1 MRQGRRLLVGVVAAL
16 AFASPAN
23 AQIVVQ
29 NGETQPV
36 FGYSDA
42 IRERVFVGSDFD
54 SDANGVNDVIA
65 VDIIRPKATETGLK
79 VACELDRSSYP
90 SGIKVSK
97 EEMAGIR
104 LRRDKFHGEWNYTIL
119 PQPRG

>member
-1 MRQGRRLLVGVVAAL
+1 MRQGRKLLLAAIVAL
-16 AFASPAN
+16 ACWASPAQ

-54 SDANGVNDVIA
+54 SDADGVNDVIA

-79 VACELDRSSYP
+79 APVIMDASPYYSTL
-90 SGIKVSK
+90 G
-97 EEMAGIR
+97 
-104 LRRDKFHGEWNYTIL
+104 
-119 PQPRG
+119 RGNESQLKADDPNGLLAKWPLFL